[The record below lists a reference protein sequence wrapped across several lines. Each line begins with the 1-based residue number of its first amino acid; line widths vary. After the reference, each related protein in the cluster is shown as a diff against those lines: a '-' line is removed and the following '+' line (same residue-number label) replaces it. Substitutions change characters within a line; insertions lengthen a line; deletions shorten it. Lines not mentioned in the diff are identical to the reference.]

1 MIKMIYFDNAASTK
15 PLDIVLDKYLEV
27 SKNIYANPGSNNRFG
42 MEAEKIIKESASTL
56 ARIIH
61 AEDYKEIVF
70 TSGGTESNNLAIF
83 GTAKG
88 YHRSGKHIVTTTI
101 EHPAVELPFKKLE
114 EEGFEVDFLRVDE
127 KGYINIEELK
137 SIIRQDTILVSII
150 LINNEIGTIQK
161 IEEIG
166 HLIKEINPTTIFHV
180 DGVQAFG
187 KQEIDVKRSKIDL
200 LSVSGHKFNAPKGL
214 GFLYVKKRLKIQPTV
229 FGGGQ
234 QNNLR
239 PGTENPAGS
248 AALALAAEKSY
259 KDIENDLKRVKAVK
273 KHLFDGIKE
282 NITDVFLNGDDIE
295 KASPYVLNVAFRG
308 LRAPVLLNALEEKEV
323 YLSTGSAC
331 HSRKKT
337 QSSVLKALNLE
348 TEESDS
354 SVRFSFSRFNTI
366 DEADECV
373 RVLTEIVPMI
383 RRFNRKR

>member
-1 MIKMIYFDNAASTK
+1 MVYFDNAASTK

-27 SKNIYANPGSNNRFG
+27 SKNVYANPGSNNGIG
-42 MEAEKIIKESASTL
+42 MDAEKIIKESACTL
-56 ARIIH
+56 AKIIH

-88 YHRSGKHIVTTTI
+88 YHRSGKHIVTTAI

-114 EEGFEVDFLRVDE
+114 EEGFEVNFLNVDE

-137 SIIRQDTILVSII
+137 SVIRQDTILVSVI

-161 IEEIG
+161 IEDIG
-166 HLIKEINPTTIFHV
+166 RLIKEINPATVFHV

-200 LSVSGHKFNAPKGL
+200 LSASGHKFNAPKGL
-214 GFLYVKKRLKIQPTV
+214 GFLYSKKGLKIQPTV

-239 PGTENPAGS
+239 PGTENPAG
-248 AALALAAEKSY
+248 AGALALAAEESY
-259 KDIENDLKRVKAVK
+259 RDIDNDLKKVKDIK

-282 NITDVFLNGDDIE
+282 NIADVFLNGDDIE
-295 KASPYVLNVAFRG
+295 KASPYILNISFKG
-308 LRAPVLLNALEEKEV
+308 LRAPVLLNALEEKGV
-323 YLSTGSAC
+323 YISTGSAC

-337 QSSVLKALNLE
+337 QSSVLKALNLG
-348 TEESDS
+348 TEESDA

-366 DEADECV
+366 DEADACIKA
-373 RVLTEIVPMI
+373 LTEIVPML